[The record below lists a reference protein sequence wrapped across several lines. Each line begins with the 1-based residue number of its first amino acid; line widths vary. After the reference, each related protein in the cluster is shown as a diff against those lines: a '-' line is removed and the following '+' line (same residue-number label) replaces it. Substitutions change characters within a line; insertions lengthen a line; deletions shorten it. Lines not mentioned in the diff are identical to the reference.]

1 MEINY
6 YLNLASFGEITTLL
20 NANYNKE
27 NKLPKVSLKEYLL
40 ALASQEKIL
49 KVFKMLG
56 IEEQV
61 LEKHINDLVSLEEK
75 LIVLA
80 TQLLKGK
87 EVILN
92 YFEKGLNEKERIYLK
107 RILRKLAHD
116 YKVKVLVFTNDL
128 EYMLDLVDKIIFL
141 ENNEIV
147 KTLTNKDFYNEDVFK
162 YIDMPPIISFVKR
175 CQKLGKKLDNY
186 TDVSELLKGLY
197 RL

>member
-6 YLNLASFGEITTLL
+6 YLNLASFGEITTFL
-20 NANYNKE
+20 NAKYNKE
-27 NKLPKVSLKEYLL
+27 KRLPTISLKEYLL

-61 LEKHINDLVSLEEK
+61 LEKHVNDLLSLEEK

-116 YKVKVLVFTNDL
+116 YKVKILVFTNDL
-128 EYMLDLVDKIIFL
+128 EFMLDFVDKVIIL
-141 ENNEIV
+141 ENKEIA
-147 KTLTNKDFYNEDVFK
+147 KTLTNKDFYNEDIFK
-162 YIDMPPIISFVKR
+162 YTDMPPIISFVKR

-186 TDVSELLKGLY
+186 IDVSELLKGLY

>member
-6 YLNLASFGEITTLL
+6 YLNLASFGEITTFL

-27 NKLPKVSLKEYLL
+27 NKLPKATLKECLL

-61 LEKHINDLVSLEEK
+61 LEKHVIELVSLEEK
-75 LIVLA
+75 LIILA

-107 RILRKLAHD
+107 RILRKLAHE
-116 YKVKVLVFTNDL
+116 YKVKILVFTNNL
-128 EYMLDLVDKIIFL
+128 EFTLDFVDKIIIL
-141 ENNEIV
+141 ENKEVAKI
-147 KTLTNKDFYNEDVFK
+147 LTNKDFYNENIFK
-162 YIDMPPIISFVKR
+162 YIDMPPIISFVKK

>member
-6 YLNLASFGEITTLL
+6 YLNLASFGEIITLL
-20 NANYNKE
+20 NANHNKE
-27 NKLPKVSLKEYLL
+27 NKLPKVTLKEYLL
-40 ALASQEKIL
+40 AVASQEKIL

-61 LEKHINDLVSLEEK
+61 LEKHVNDLVSLEEK

-128 EYMLDLVDKIIFL
+128 EFMLDLVDKIIIL

-162 YIDMPPIISFVKR
+162 YIDMPPIISFVKK
-175 CQKLGKKLDNY
+175 CQKTGKKLDNY
-186 TDVSELLKGLY
+186 IDVSELLKGLY

>member
-6 YLNLASFGEITTLL
+6 YLNLASFGEITTFL
-20 NANYNKE
+20 NAKYNKE
-27 NKLPKVSLKEYLL
+27 KRLPTISLKEYLL

-61 LEKHINDLVSLEEK
+61 LEKHVNDLLSLEEK

-107 RILRKLAHD
+107 
-116 YKVKVLVFTNDL
+116 
-128 EYMLDLVDKIIFL
+128 
-141 ENNEIV
+141 
-147 KTLTNKDFYNEDVFK
+147 
-162 YIDMPPIISFVKR
+162 
-175 CQKLGKKLDNY
+175 
-186 TDVSELLKGLY
+186 
-197 RL
+197 

>member
-6 YLNLASFGEITTLL
+6 YLNLASFGEITTFL

-27 NKLPKVSLKEYLL
+27 NKLPKVALKEYLL
-40 ALASQEKIL
+40 ALSSQEKIL
-49 KVFKMLG
+49 KVFRMLG

-61 LEKHINDLVSLEEK
+61 LEKHVNDLLSLEEK
-75 LIVLA
+75 LIILA

-92 YFEKGLNEKERIYLK
+92 YFEKGLNEKERIYIK
-107 RILRKLAHD
+107 RILRKLALD

-128 EYMLDLVDKIIFL
+128 EFLLGFVDKIIIL
-141 ENNEIV
+141 ENQEIA
-147 KTLTNKDFYNEDVFK
+147 KTLTNKEFYNESIFK
-162 YIDMPPIISFVKR
+162 YIDRPQIISFVKK
-175 CQKLGKKLDNY
+175 CHLLGKKLDNY
-186 TDVSELLKGLY
+186 IDISELLKGLY